1 MKKILILLSSV
12 LVFNMNHYY
21 TEKIYCLGDLMKKKS
36 VFIICIIL
44 IVGILTVSFDVRL
57 KTVVYTIKTPK
68 ITEKMKIAL
77 VADLHSCSYGKNQ
90 NRLLNEIEKYQP
102 DAVMLGGDIFDDVLD
117 DNNARVF
124 IEKMA
129 EKYKTYYVSGNH
141 EWWSGGM
148 QSVFDYLSSKGVVV
162 LRGNSELLKIGENV
176 ITISGIDDP
185 EVNRYDSTH
194 VAWEEQL
201 EQAGESLES
210 NHLNIL
216 LTHRPEYANEY
227 FRYDF
232 DVVLSGH
239 AHGGQFR
246 IPFILN
252 GLYAPNQG
260 FFPKLAGGIY
270 DFDGRKLIVSRGL
283 ARESTRLPRIFN
295 RPELVFVNL
304 ITQ

>member
-1 MKKILILLSSV
+1 
-12 LVFNMNHYY
+12 
-21 TEKIYCLGDLMKKKS
+21 MKKKS
-36 VFIICIIL
+36 LLVICIIL
-44 IVGILTVSFDVRL
+44 IVGILTASFDVRL
-57 KTVVYTIKTPK
+57 KTVVYTIQTPK
-68 ITEKMKIAL
+68 ITEKIKIAL
-77 VADLHSCSYGKNQ
+77 VADLHSCSYGENQ
-90 NRLLNEIEKYQP
+90 SKLLNEIEKYQP
-102 DAVMLGGDIFDDVLD
+102 DAVMLGGDIFDDVLE

-141 EWWSGGM
+141 EWWSDRM
-148 QSVFDYLSSKGVVV
+148 QSMFDYLSSKGVVI
-162 LRGNSELLKIGENV
+162 LRGNEEMLQIGENV

-185 EVNRYDSTH
+185 EVNRYDSTY

-201 EQAGESLES
+201 EHTGESLES

-216 LTHRPEYANEY
+216 LAHRPEYANDY
-227 FRYDF
+227 FRYGF

-304 ITQ
+304 IPQ